1 MEIKNVWSLSLYTS
15 QSSKEQ
21 AWPEALLL
29 HCMYILRWWR
39 SLSYSLSL
47 STLYRHTSQNEM
59 VKTIVI
65 SIVGEMCTRQRRWSY
80 LSKENISIMQCD
92 QTFIS
97 WCSKE
102 NFITIIITD
111 IMTYL
116 RCKTN
121 LTRTKQSLRNNEIR
135 YLIGYITNTETLQ
148 HQIAL
153 SIPTLTFGFLKH
165 DRNIDTVNW
174 SRTL

>member
-135 YLIGYITNTETLQ
+135 YLIGNWIHYKYRN
-148 HQIAL
+148 
-153 SIPTLTFGFLKH
+153 LTTPN
-165 DRNIDTVNW
+165 RSIDTNSNFRLLETW
-174 SRTL
+174 SKHWHG